1 MPDLYRALMAFFS
14 QVILGDCNIVW
25 TYEESGELKIC
36 LLLLV
41 LDGQS
46 GNNGRLE
53 KIPKSSAPCSAFQLN
68 GCNSTYVSLCRQ
80 RPCHWPFIVR
90 CYRL

>member
-1 MPDLYRALMAFFS
+1 VPDLYRALMAFFS

-53 KIPKSSAPCSAFQLN
+53 KIP
-68 GCNSTYVSLCRQ
+68 NSHLHLAALFS
-80 RPCHWPFIVR
+80 
-90 CYRL
+90 